1 MRNNHILFIF
11 LLSLVCFSSLGQD
24 YTKHNWYFSGN
35 NRALVF
41 GKEEDTEAIIDLG
54 KQAQSNVGEKLTVTD
69 PTSGDLLFYS
79 DGINIY
85 DATHG
90 IMPNGDGIL
99 SDPNGI
105 QAITS
110 SPVPGPA
117 SEGLYYIF
125 HRESNTG
132 NILYTIVNTNTQGNR
147 TDGPAAGAVVAAQK
161 NQPTG
166 ITARGDGMLVIPSAD
181 MQTFWLITQQE
192 NGGLFEVFQIP
203 TQGGI
208 FNSVGVLNLTDSI
221 TAAHMAFHPATG
233 QIAVVPSSDNNIQI
247 LQFNEADPLLT
258 HERTILN
265 SFAFGET
272 FGGSAGWSFSGDH
285 LYFSRNTGS
294 DGSLYRFNLADTSST
309 VAVQEVLD
317 APVAESL
324 SLLLAPDST
333 IYHLYR
339 ETASGGTM
347 LSRIDQA
354 DSALNLVDY
363 ETGLFE
369 GADFASDYFA
379 NFSPHEG
386 IMPVIEAFVSEDP
399 LCMNNPVQ
407 FYAVFTPSTA
417 IPTSFQWSFQPQN
430 ITSNQQAPIMTFEE
444 AGPVMASVT
453 VEINGRTY
461 NSNVVTANIEQ
472 NDLQVSLPDTTICPG
487 ETLELD
493 AEPQQGGQGQQ
504 GGASGGP
511 YTYLWSTGETTSSI
525 EVDEAGDYWVVVTP
539 QSGCPVYG
547 TGRVQIYGEENRVAN
562 IWYFG
567 DGAGI
572 DFNEEDGLPDP
583 PRSIDSPH
591 AMNAPAGTSTISDA
605 NGDVLFYSDGSTVWN
620 REHDEMPN
628 GTEIGGDT
636 LSANSVVIVPFVDD
650 ETLYYLFTTEQV
662 YGENTFELK
671 YSIVDMKLDDGRGD
685 VVLKDI
691 VLYSKATEKLAA
703 FEGGNGFWVMSH
715 EYGNNTFRAYPVT
728 GEGIGAP
735 VISSAGR
742 VHSFNDALSGQAGM
756 KFSADGGRI
765 ATALIVGTEDYI
777 EVFEFDQTTGEVTEL
792 AFDFD
797 LNEGDPSNDEV
808 YDVHFSNGGNKIF
821 ATMNNRNSNP
831 AGGRIIEYRIDSAS
845 TETSRLDSRTVISD
859 NAGLSVNYGQMQTGP
874 DGQIY
879 VAVETPGNSG
889 GSNFV
894 SSIIANEDTA
904 TVSSINPRAVELTTG
919 NSRLGLPNF
928 VQNMAS
934 PMQEPSLT
942 APELV
947 CVEERVELLGTGT
960 SDIDVFNWSI
970 TNQADNSTVF
980 SAEIQDTAYVFPQGQ
995 SGLFNISLN
1004 ISNRCGFD
1012 TTLVQAIEVH
1022 DIPAPPTVPQ
1032 AVSLCEGQTTELDAI
1047 RGEPDNPDLS
1057 FEWTDSQGNVVSTTR
1072 NYEITA
1078 QEIYTVTI
1086 TNIAGCSSSAQI
1098 FAGPPFEIQLPEDQV
1113 ICQGASLELDPQV
1126 NADNYIWTII
1136 NPDNSTT
1143 TLPNQ
1148 RRATVDSSVPG
1159 VYEYV
1164 VSIEDP
1170 ITPGCFVNDT
1180 TQVTVNPVA
1189 ELTLDSTTDEAC
1201 GDADGAFEFSI
1212 SSPGSY
1218 SYVVTGTSSGQVDS
1232 GSTNGPA
1239 GPITVSGLA
1248 ADVYSVQVTDN
1259 AGGCV
1264 NTLDNIQIQSG
1275 SPGFSITGATATD
1288 ADCANPT
1295 GSVTVSLD
1303 TDVFPVNYTLTPT
1316 NGGTAVSGT
1325 ANSAIG
1331 GTTFD
1336 FLIPDV
1342 SGGTYTLQV
1351 STAVSG
1357 ASCTESFADDIVVNQ
1372 PDDIDDLV
1380 INGATEI
1387 CAPNPQTTLIASS
1400 SNGNTYTYTWT
1411 TPSGGTETTPSITA
1425 TESGTYTVTADG
1437 AGFCPSTETVDV
1449 ILTVQPVVDIVVDGD
1464 PCDGQVNLEA
1474 NITNAQPNT
1483 NYIYNWVNN
1492 AGEAVGNTRVITV
1505 NESDTYNVTVRA
1517 QGDLTCPA
1525 TANEVVTIP
1534 EELEAAVSS
1543 SPACD
1548 DGSPIELTVDI
1559 LAGNPTSISWTLDGQ
1574 PAGTSLPGQPFIVT
1588 EEGPYTAIIS
1598 NGTCSIER
1606 SLNVTRQRIP
1616 EGELPDVEYYC
1627 STRSNNPVL
1636 LAGNGFVSYEWTL
1649 DGAPYPQG
1657 GQYLTVD
1664 APGVY
1669 EVTMTTAT
1677 GCIQTDMVTIIGSC
1691 DPEIVAPNAFA
1702 PSSPAPNNTFSV
1714 FPNDFVDEFQ
1724 IFIYSRWGEL
1734 IYQSSMLEFKWDGT
1748 FNGELVPLGTYP
1760 YVMKFTSRF
1769 EPEKGTFEQHGSVTV
1784 IR

>member
-1 MRNNHILFIF
+1 MRNNHILLS
-11 LLSLVCFSSLGQD
+11 LLFTLVCFAGYGQD
-24 YTKHNWYFSGN
+24 YTRHNWHFSGN
-35 NRALVF
+35 DRALVF
-41 GKEEDTEAIIDLG
+41 GKETDTEAIIDLG
-54 KQAQSNVGEKLTVTD
+54 KQAQNNIGEKLTVTD
-69 PTSGDLLFYS
+69 PTSGDLIFYS
-79 DGINIY
+79 DGVNIF
-85 DATHG
+85 DATHQ
-90 IMPNGDGIL
+90 IMPNGNRIF
-99 SDPNGI
+99 SDANGI
-105 QAITS
+105 QAMAS

-117 SEGLYYIF
+117 SIGLYYIF
-125 HRESNTG
+125 HRDASG
-132 NILYTIVNTNTQGNR
+132 QVFYTIVNANTQGNR
-147 TDGPAAGAVVAAQK
+147 PAGPPSGAVVASQK

-166 ITARGDGMLVIPSAD
+166 IMTRGDGMLVIPSAD
-181 MQTFWLITQQE
+181 MQTFWLVTQQA
-192 NGGLFEVFQIP
+192 GGGMFEIFEIP
-203 TQGGI
+203 QQGGI
-208 FNSVGVLNLTDSI
+208 FNSVGVLNLTNSI
-221 TAAHMAFHPATG
+221 TAAHLAFHPATG
-233 QIAVVPSSDNNIQI
+233 QIAVTPSSESNIQI
-247 LQFNEADPLLT
+247 LQFNEAAPFLSPG
-258 HERTILN
+258 RAILN

-285 LYFSRNTGS
+285 LYFSRNSGS

-333 IYHLYR
+333 IYHLYK
-339 ETASGGTM
+339 ETASGSTL

-354 DSALNLVDY
+354 DSALNLVNY
-363 ETGLFE
+363 ESALFD
-369 GADFASDYFA
+369 GADFNSDYFA

-407 FYAVFTPSTA
+407 FYAIFTPSTA
-417 IPTSFQWSFQPQN
+417 IPTSFQWDFQPQG
-430 ITSNQQAPIMTFEE
+430 IISNQQSPIMTFEE

-504 GGASGGP
+504 GGATGGP

-539 QSGCPVYG
+539 QTGCPVYG
-547 TGRVQIYGEENRVAN
+547 TGRVQIYGEENNVAN

-567 DGAGI
+567 NGAGI
-572 DFNEEDGLPDP
+572 DFNEEEGLPDP

-605 NGDVLFYSDGSTVWN
+605 NGDVLFYSDGNTVWN
-620 REHDEMPN
+620 REHGEMPN

-636 LSANSVVIVPFVDD
+636 LSTNSVIIIPFVDD

-662 YGENTFELK
+662 YGDNTFELK
-671 YSIVDMKLDDGRGD
+671 YSVVDMKEDDGRGD
-685 VVLKDI
+685 VVLKDV

-703 FEGGNGFWVMSH
+703 FEGGNGFWLMSH
-715 EYGNNTFRAYPVT
+715 EYGNNTFRAYPIT

-735 VISSAGR
+735 VLSSAGR
-742 VHSFNDALSGQAGM
+742 VHSFNDPLSGQAGM
-756 KFSADGGRI
+756 KFSADGARI
-765 ATALIVGTEDYI
+765 ATALIEGTEDYI

-797 LNEGDPSNDEV
+797 LNEGDPGNDEV

-821 ATMNNRNSNP
+821 ATMNQRNGGSP
-831 AGGRIIEYRIDSAS
+831 GGRIIEYRIDSAS
-845 TETSRLDSRTVISD
+845 TETTRLDSRAVIST
-859 NAGLSVNYGQMQTGP
+859 NSGLNVNFGQIQTGP
-874 DGQIY
+874 DGQLY
-879 VAVETPGNSG
+879 VAVETPGNPA
-889 GSNFV
+889 GSAFV

-904 TVSSINPRAVELTTG
+904 SVSSLNPQAVALTTG
-919 NSRLGLPNF
+919 YSRLGLPNF

-934 PMQEPSLT
+934 PLEEPSMS

-947 CVEERVELLGTGT
+947 CVEERVELAGTGT

-970 TNQADNSTVF
+970 TSQDDNSTVF
-980 SAEIQDTAYVFPQGQ
+980 SAEGQDTAYVFPQGQ

-1032 AVSLCEGQTTELDAI
+1032 AVSVCEGETTSLDAI
-1047 RGEPDNPDLS
+1047 EGEPDNPDLS

-1072 NYEITA
+1072 NFEITTP
-1078 QEIYTVTI
+1078 EIYTVTV
-1086 TNIAGCSSSAQI
+1086 TNIAGCSSSAEI
-1098 FAGPPFEIQLPEDQV
+1098 FAGPPFEIELPDDQV
-1113 ICQGASLELDPQV
+1113 ICQDASLTLDPQV
-1126 NADNYIWTII
+1126 NADNYQWTII

-1143 TLPNQ
+1143 LLPNQ
-1148 RRATVDSSVPG
+1148 RTATVDSSTPG
-1159 VYEYV
+1159 VYQYV

-1180 TQVTVNPVA
+1180 TQVTVNPLA
-1189 ELTLDSTTDEAC
+1189 QIILNSTTDEAC
-1201 GDADGAFEFSI
+1201 GASDGAFEFSI
-1212 SSPGSY
+1212 SSTGSY

-1232 GSTNGPA
+1232 GSTTGPA

-1248 ADVYSVQVTDN
+1248 ADVYAVQVTDN
-1259 AGGCV
+1259 AAGCS
-1264 NTLDNIQIQSG
+1264 NTFNDIQINSD
-1275 SPGFSITGATATD
+1275 SPGFSIVNATPSDAT
-1288 ADCANPT
+1288 CNSPT
-1295 GSVTVSLD
+1295 GSILVELD
-1303 TDVFPVNYTLTPT
+1303 TDVFPIDFTLSPT
-1316 NGGTAVSGT
+1316 SGGSPVTGTGVTAIT
-1325 ANSAIG
+1325 
-1331 GTTFD
+1331 GTTNFE
-1336 FLIPDV
+1336 ISGV
-1342 SGGTYTLQV
+1342 SEGTYTLQV
-1351 STAVSG
+1351 TSN
-1357 ASCTESFADDIVVNQ
+1357 ASCTESFANDISVDQ

-1387 CAPNPQTTLIASS
+1387 CSPNPQTTLIASS
-1400 SNGNTYTYTWT
+1400 SNGNSYTYSWT
-1411 TPSGGTETTPSITA
+1411 TPSGGTQTGPSITA
-1425 TESGTYTVTADG
+1425 TESGTYAVTADG
-1437 AGFCPSTETVDV
+1437 AGFCPGTETVDV

-1464 PCDGQVNLEA
+1464 PCEGQVNLEA
-1474 NITNAQPNT
+1474 NITNTQPNT

-1492 AGEAVGNTRVITV
+1492 AGESVGNTRVITV

-1517 QGDLTCPA
+1517 EGDLTCPA
-1525 TANEVVTIP
+1525 TANETVTIP
-1534 EELEAAVSS
+1534 EELEATVSS
-1543 SPACD
+1543 TPACD
-1548 DGSPIELTVDI
+1548 DGSPIELSVDI
-1559 LAGNPTSISWTLDGQ
+1559 LSGNPTSISWTRDGQ
-1574 PAGTSLPGQPFIVT
+1574 QVGTSQPGQPFVVND
-1588 EEGPYTAIIS
+1588 EGAYTATIS
-1598 NGTCSIER
+1598 DGICSIER
-1606 SLNVTRQRIP
+1606 SINITRQRIP
-1616 EGELPDVEYYC
+1616 EGELPDVDYYC
-1627 STRSNNPVL
+1627 STRSDNPVL
-1636 LAGNGFVSYEWTL
+1636 LAGQGFASYEWTL

-1664 APGVY
+1664 GPGEYV
-1669 EVTMTTAT
+1669 VTMTTAI
-1677 GCIQTDMVTIIGSC
+1677 GCVRTDTVLIIESC
-1691 DPEIVAPNAFA
+1691 DPKIIAPNAFA
-1702 PSSPAPNNTFSV
+1702 PTSPAPNNTFSV
-1714 FPNDFVDEFQ
+1714 FPNDFVDQFE

-1734 IYQSSMLEFKWDGT
+1734 IYQSNLLDFKWDGT

-1760 YVMKFTSRF
+1760 YVLRFTSRF
-1769 EPEKGTFEQHGSVTV
+1769 EPEKGTFEQHGAVTV